1 MLVAS
6 MGSRLV
12 FKLRKN
18 QIVMIGPFPPPV
30 HGMAAVNAAVREQLR
45 NTGDAEPLAIN
56 LAGPNLDRSLRTRL
70 SRPPKVLHSLGRL
83 AGMRQLRGRTLYM
96 SISGG
101 FGQLYEIAFLLL
113 ARARGMRVFLHHH
126 SFAYLDTPS
135 RLTRWLVRVAGNEA
149 VHVTQSPK
157 MAERLNRVYGAARV
171 VPVSNAVFFVPPN
184 AAVPIRPRPEI
195 LGFLSNIMAEK
206 GVFEFLDLCA
216 AARDKGLPLRARL
229 AGPFQDSETERQ
241 VRARLA
247 ALPGVD
253 YVGPKYG
260 VEKDD
265 FYAGIDALI
274 FPTRYVNEAEP
285 VTLHEAMSRAI
296 PVIAY
301 GRGCIPE
308 IISPDCG
315 LVIDPAAPFVPAALS
330 QLETWLADPT
340 AFEATSQAAARR
352 FEKTYAEN
360 AERWAAL
367 LAEIA
372 GNGRQTTT
380 RKNGS

>member
-1 MLVAS
+1 M
-6 MGSRLV
+6 
-12 FKLRKN
+12 KLRQN
-18 QIVMIGPFPPPV
+18 QIVMIGAFPPPV

-56 LAGPNLDRSLRTRL
+56 LAVPSLDRSLGTRL
-70 SRPPKVLHSLGRL
+70 SRPPKVLRGLGRL
-83 AGMRQLRGRTLYM
+83 AGMRRLRGRTLYM

-113 ARARGMRVFLHHH
+113 ARGRGMRVFLHHH

-135 RLTRWLVRVAGNEA
+135 RLTRWLVRVAGSDA
-149 VHVTQSPK
+149 VHITQSPK
-157 MAERLNRVYGAARV
+157 MAERLNKVYGAARV
-171 VPVSNAVFFVPPN
+171 APVSNAVFFVPPN
-184 AAVPIRPRPEI
+184 AAVSIRTRLET
-195 LGFLSNIMAEK
+195 LGFLSNITPEK

-229 AGPFQDSETERQ
+229 AGPFQDGETERQ

-253 YVGPKYG
+253 YVGSKYG
-260 VEKDD
+260 AEKDA

-285 VTLHEAMSRAI
+285 VTLHEAMGRAI

-308 IISPDCG
+308 IIGPDCG
-315 LVIDPAAPFVPAALS
+315 LVIDPAAPFVPAALT
-330 QLETWLADPT
+330 QLETWLANPA
-340 AFEATSQAAARR
+340 AFAAASQAAARR
-352 FEKTYAEN
+352 FGKTYAEN
-360 AERWAAL
+360 TERWGAL

-372 GNGRQTTT
+372 GSRGE
-380 RKNGS
+380 